1 MHFTAHNIVLAD
13 GTETKPGSI
22 PVANYPWIL
31 AAKRCLGVL
40 YPRGYEGLRGAD
52 LGCLEGGYSVE
63 LARLGFREVI
73 GIEVRKANFDKCR
86 FVKERLAFTNLTFV
100 NDDVWNLERYGIFDV
115 VFCCGLLYHLDRPK
129 QFLHL
134 LASQTRRA
142 LLIKTATAHDSL
154 EGTVLPEVTT
164 HEGLRGRWFSEAPI
178 AKSET
183 ALWASWE
190 NTKSFW
196 PEKGCLIEAIR
207 AVGFP
212 IVFEQFDALG
222 EIPASLKG
230 RTSNRSMLVGLKTQE
245 S

>member
-1 MHFTAHNIVLAD
+1 L
-13 GTETKPGSI
+13 G
-22 PVANYPWIL
+22 
-31 AAKRCLGVL
+31 AKRCLGVL

-63 LARLGFREVI
+63 LARLGFREVV

-212 IVFEQFDALG
+212 MVFEQFDALG

>member
-1 MHFTAHNIVLAD
+1 M
-13 GTETKPGSI
+13 
-22 PVANYPWIL
+22 
-31 AAKRCLGVL
+31 
-40 YPRGYEGLRGAD
+40 
-52 LGCLEGGYSVE
+52 
-63 LARLGFREVI
+63 

-207 AVGFP
+207 DVGFP
-212 IVFEQFDALG
+212 MVFEQFDALG